1 MLANLTETQA
11 RCTELL
17 NEVRALRAKTAD
29 GAAPSALNIPSPNKS
44 DRLADRT
51 APLDIKFRLD
61 AKLSELAP
69 WRRVDATLARDTV
82 DHVLDGVKPIP
93 ELVRIFGK
101 HEAQEEH
108 VRRHREALK
117 DLFKRCLEQAVH
129 EMAWELAK
137 EMIPDDCR

>member
-1 MLANLTETQA
+1 MGD
-11 RCTELL
+11 
-17 NEVRALRAKTAD
+17 EVDERKILR
-29 GAAPSALNIPSPNKS
+29 GVHE
-44 DRLADRT
+44 R
-51 APLDIKFRLD
+51 DIKFRLD

-117 DLFKRCLEQAVH
+117 DLFRAYPVH
-129 EMAWELAK
+129 TL
-137 EMIPDDCR
+137 R